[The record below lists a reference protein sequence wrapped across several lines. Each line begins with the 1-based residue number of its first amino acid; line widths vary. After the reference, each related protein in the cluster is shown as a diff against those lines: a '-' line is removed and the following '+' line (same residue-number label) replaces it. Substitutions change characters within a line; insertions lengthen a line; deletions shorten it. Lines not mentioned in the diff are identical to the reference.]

1 MKSSWA
7 TGFAMFG
14 FIVTLVTVC
23 DVTGLTMGT
32 QLTRVTH
39 MIRKQTVENCDDRVR
54 SIGGGIC
61 LEDIF
66 MFGWLVESQS

>member
-14 FIVTLVTVC
+14 FIVALVTVC

-32 QLTRVTH
+32 QLSRVTH
-39 MIRKQTVENCDDRVR
+39 MKRKQTVKKCGDRVR
-54 SIGGGIC
+54 SKGQH
-61 LEDIF
+61 
-66 MFGWLVESQS
+66 MS